1 MDPVTSITAKQSRAE
16 VVDSLRKLLPRM
28 ENLAPATATFGFGAE
43 PLDGY
48 LPQGGLAAGALHEVV
63 PVAPADITAAI
74 GFAAAL
80 LARAGSSSGACSDRQ
95 TGSHFA
101 GTCARGARPG
111 PLLLIL
117 SRRALTQGGRL
128 SGHGLGRLGLDPGR
142 VILVETHDERHALW
156 AMEEAL
162 RSRAPAAVGGAIG
175 KLDLKNSQRLQFA
188 AGESG
193 RPLVLLRRDD
203 QASAATTRW
212 RVGAAAAQRD
222 AYGLIAQWR
231 WHVWLER
238 CRNGRVGEWVVE
250 YDHASHRFSVA
261 AGVADPALSR
271 RTGAPRDA
279 IPVARSG
286 RS

>member
-1 MDPVTSITAKQSRAE
+1 MDPVTSFPGSQSRAE

-28 ENLAPATATFGFGAE
+28 QNSAPVTATFGFGTE

-63 PVAPADITAAI
+63 PAAPADGVAAI

-80 LARAGSSSGACSDRQ
+80 LARAA
-95 TGSHFA
+95 
-101 GTCARGARPG
+101 ARPG

-128 SGHGLGRLGLDPGR
+128 SGHGLARLGLDPGR

-203 QASAATTRW
+203 QTSAAATRW

-271 RTGAPRDA
+271 RTGAQR
-279 IPVARSG
+279 VACAG

>member
-28 ENLAPATATFGFGAE
+28 ENVAPVTATFGFGAGE
-43 PLDGY
+43 LDGY
-48 LPQGGLAAGALHEVV
+48 LPQNGLAAGALHEVV
-63 PVAPADITAAI
+63 PATPADAVSAI
-74 GFAAAL
+74 GFAVAL
-80 LARAGSSSGACSDRQ
+80 LARAA
-95 TGSHFA
+95 
-101 GTCARGARPG
+101 ARTG

-117 SRRALTQGGRL
+117 SRRAMTQGGRL

-142 VILVETHDERHALW
+142 VILVETHDERQALW

-193 RPLVLLRRDD
+193 RPLVLLRRDAD
-203 QASAATTRW
+203 ASAAATRW

-261 AGVADPALSR
+261 AGVADPALPQRTSASR
-271 RTGAPRDA
+271 DAPR
-279 IPVARSG
+279 IVRFG